1 MKIYNYTPHAVTVF
15 DEDGKQTTFA
25 PIGLARASQT
35 AVIVGEI
42 NGIPVKKMTFG
53 AVEGLPESAADDEYF
68 IVSAITAQAAVAT
81 SHPLKDRLITVAD
94 ALRDESGR
102 IVGCKSF
109 AVMLEPNF

>member
-15 DEDGKQTTFA
+15 TDDGEQTTFA
-25 PIGLARASQT
+25 PVGLARSSQA

-53 AVEGLPESAADDEYF
+53 AVEGLPETAADDEYF
-68 IVSAITAQAAVAT
+68 IVSAITARAAVET
-81 SHPLKDRLITVAD
+81 SHPLKDRLIMVAD
-94 ALRDESGR
+94 AVRDESGR

-109 AVMLEPNF
+109 AVENINF

>member
-15 DEDGKQTTFA
+15 ADDGEQTTFA
-25 PIGLARASQT
+25 PVGLARASQT
-35 AVIVGEI
+35 ALIVGEI

-53 AVEGLPESAADDEYF
+53 AVEGLPEAETVTGDDYF

-81 SHPLKDRLITVAD
+81 NHPLKDRLITVAD
-94 ALRDESGR
+94 AVRDESGR

-109 AVMLEPNF
+109 AVIA